1 MGRNGSRYNFGVT
14 AKQLLHEY
22 VDGLSE
28 EDAAVTAALLLPD
41 RGRRLTEHERVA
53 IEAGLA
59 EADADELVPLEDIER
74 EFGTS

>member
-1 MGRNGSRYNFGVT
+1 MT

-22 VDGLSE
+22 VDGLTE
-28 EDAAVTAALLLPD
+28 NDAAVTAAVLLPD
-41 RGRRLTEHERVA
+41 QGGRLTEHERVA

-59 EADADELVPLEDIER
+59 EADADELVPLEDIEC